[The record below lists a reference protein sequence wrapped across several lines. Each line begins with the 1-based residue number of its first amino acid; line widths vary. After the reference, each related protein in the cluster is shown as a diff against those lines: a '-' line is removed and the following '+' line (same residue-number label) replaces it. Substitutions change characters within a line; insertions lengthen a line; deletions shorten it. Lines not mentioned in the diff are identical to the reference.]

1 MLASYVTVT
10 VDGEDPSTG
19 KLGSIVQNA
28 DKKAA
33 IRLDTEYAPTYCLKN
48 LEVKSKSTEC
58 IDSQKG
64 TTTLDN
70 VSLSTSGEANS
81 LIYNLKADL
90 TINSGS
96 FVKSASTHEMF
107 QIETE
112 GVETVKPIVVN
123 DGVFNEFPKGV
134 KLGDGVDLYK
144 ESSGSYKVVSS
155 SEVPKQCWSV
165 TLDDQD
171 QLVYKGDTKDIY
183 FESESEAQAF
193 VTASGKSYEVK
204 GVDNRVDLSN
214 ATVTLTPDTY
224 TYDGDQKT
232 PEVTVV
238 VGDTTLTKGSD
249 YKLSYTSNVDAGT
262 VTAQI
267 EGINDCKGST
277 SKEFT
282 IRPLSL
288 EGATVTL
295 GDPLTYNGKPQTQG
309 ITSVKAKN
317 GEKDVDIPID
327 SLTVTGN
334 TATDAG
340 NNYAMTLTAND
351 GTNFT
356 GSVKC
361 SYSIAKAEANI
372 KVNAPAG
379 KTVGDPAFNLNA
391 TRDTDAA
398 LEYDSSDK
406 GVATV
411 GKNGQVTIHAAGTTI
426 LTVSAEEVGN
436 YKQGEASVELKVKE
450 KAPEVNLAKAKVT
463 LSKTAFTYNG
473 KAQKPSVKSVVLNGK
488 TLKAGTDYTASVA
501 SGKKVGTY
509 SVSITAKGSYTGKAT
524 ASFTVNPKGVTK
536 FKVTKAKK
544 AFKAKWA
551 KNKTERSGVQV
562 KYSTKKSMAKAKTVK
577 AKGASSKAKKVK
589 KLKKKTKYYVQVRA
603 YKVVN
608 GKTYYSSWSAK
619 KAVKTK

>member
-58 IDSQKG
+58 VDSQKG
-64 TTTLDN
+64 TTTLEN

-123 DGVFNEFPKGV
+123 GGVFNEFPKGV

-204 GVDNRVDLSN
+204 EVDNRVDLKD
-214 ATVTLTPDTY
+214 AMVTFTPDPCI
-224 TYDGDQKT
+224 YDGDQKT
-232 PEVTVV
+232 PEATVV
-238 VGDTTLTKGSD
+238 VDGKTLTKGTD
-249 YKLSYTSNVDAGT
+249 YELSYKSNTEAGT
-262 VTAQI
+262 ATATI

-277 SKEFT
+277 SKTFT
-282 IRPLSL
+282 ISPLSL

-309 ITSVKAKN
+309 IASVKAKS
-317 GEKDVDIPID
+317 GEKEVDVPID

-340 NNYAMTLTAND
+340 DNYTMTLIANE

-356 GSVKC
+356 GSVKY

-372 KVNAPAG
+372 QVKNPG
-379 KTVGDPAFNLNA
+379 EKTVGDPAFNLNA
-391 TRDTDAA
+391 TSDTDAA

-411 GKNGQVTIHAAGTTI
+411 DKNGQVIIHAAGTTI

-436 YKQGEASVELKVKE
+436 YKQSEASVELKVKE
-450 KAPEVNLAKAKVT
+450 APEVNIAKAKVT

-509 SVSITAKGSYTGKAT
+509 NVTIAAKGSYTGKAT
-524 ASFTVNPKGVTK
+524 ASFVVNPKGVTK
-536 FKVTKAKK
+536 FKVSKAKK
-544 AFKAKWA
+544 FFKAKW
-551 KNKTERSGVQV
+551 KKSKTERSGVQV
-562 KYSTKKSMAKAKTVK
+562 KYSTKKSMKNAKSVK
-577 AKGASSKAKKVK
+577 AKGASVKAKKVK